1 MIQNEVRWHAVVRGR
16 VQKVG
21 FRWFVMK
28 NAQRL
33 GLAGWVRNNADGTV
47 ELEAS
52 GAADAVEEFK
62 QRVGQ
67 GPSVSRVDHVYDLPP
82 SSEDLALPF
91 EQR

>member
-1 MIQNEVRWHAVVRGR
+1 MIQNEVRWHAAVRGR

-33 GLAGWVRNNADGTV
+33 GLAGWVRNNPDGTV
-47 ELEAS
+47 ELEAG
-52 GAADAVEEFK
+52 GAAAAIEELK

-67 GPSVSRVDHVYDLPP
+67 GPSVSRVDHVYDLPLSSDELP
-82 SSEDLALPF
+82 SPF